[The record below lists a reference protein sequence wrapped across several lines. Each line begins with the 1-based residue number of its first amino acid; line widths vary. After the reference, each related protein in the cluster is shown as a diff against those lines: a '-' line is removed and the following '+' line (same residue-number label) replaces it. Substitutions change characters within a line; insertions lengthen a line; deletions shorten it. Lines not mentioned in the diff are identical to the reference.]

1 MTSRE
6 YLKGKL
12 DVSNDVG
19 EGLDKLLENAE
30 AEVQQRLGQ
39 AVAFKEGAEK
49 VRLLHAH
56 IDKDFEEGKLKG
68 VADLEGLATVKLYV
82 TRAAEAL
89 LNLSERAKAE
99 HLVAS
104 GKAAQARQAVEF
116 VQRHAVAARASLEQ
130 TYAAEAEAERLRQA
144 GVERE
149 PRGGRPSAAERRTT
163 PDAEPDKKK
172 KRG

>member
-19 EGLDKLLENAE
+19 EGLDKLLEQAE

-39 AVAFKEGAEK
+39 AVALKDGADK
-49 VRLLHAH
+49 VRLLHTH

-68 VADLEGLATVKLYV
+68 VTDLEGLATVKLYV
-82 TRAAEAL
+82 TRAAEVL
-89 LNLSERAKAE
+89 MNLGERAKAE

-104 GKAAQARQAVEF
+104 GKAAQARQTVEF
-116 VQRHAVAARASLEQ
+116 VQRHATAARVSLEQ
-130 TYAAEAEAERLRQA
+130 AYAAAAEEERLRQPDA
-144 GVERE
+144 ERE
-149 PRGGRPSAAERRTT
+149 PRGGRPSVVERRQA
-163 PDAEPDKKK
+163 PVQAKK